1 MNKGKVYRSNGS
13 TTANSVKRILEGK
26 IAYGNSLGFQVQI
39 DDLPSCLRNLHLL
52 AMFVKSH
59 FRISVILLRSC
70 RMTLEER
77 SRSAA
82 YGDSI
87 LSSLFISYR

>member
-1 MNKGKVYRSNGS
+1 MRSKPLLYSHTSPCSREDHSKCWRYRTWKDMELVAKTGGVVC
-13 TTANSVKRILEGK
+13 TWPI
-26 IAYGNSLGFQVQI
+26 I
-39 DDLPSCLRNLHLL
+39 
-52 AMFVKSH
+52 
-59 FRISVILLRSC
+59 RISVILQRSC